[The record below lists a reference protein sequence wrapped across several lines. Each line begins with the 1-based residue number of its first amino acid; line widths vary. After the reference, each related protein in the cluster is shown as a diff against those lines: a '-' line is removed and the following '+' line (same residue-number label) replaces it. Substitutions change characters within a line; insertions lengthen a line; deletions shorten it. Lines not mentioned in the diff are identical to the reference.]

1 MKKYRV
7 TFVIQTESHPRKWIS
22 EAVDQGLYD
31 DEDILEYDIEL
42 VEDE

>member
-7 TFVIQTESHPRKWIS
+7 TFIIQTESHPRKWLP
-22 EAVDQGLYD
+22 EAIDMGLYD

-42 VEDE
+42 IED